1 MAVISG
7 QTVNWRD
14 SAGPG
19 SWRLQA
25 LQPRHVRDIMTE
37 AGGKSRMDGQN
48 GGHNQLLAL
57 DGGGIRGVLT
67 LGKAVQREHL
77 GNFLD

>member
-1 MAVISG
+1 
-7 QTVNWRD
+7 
-14 SAGPG
+14 
-19 SWRLQA
+19 
-25 LQPRHVRDIMTE
+25 
-37 AGGKSRMDGQN
+37 MDGQN